1 MLKSSVF
8 AVTLMASSAA
18 LAAHSSDAVPKFAGI
33 YQVSSQFICGT
44 AISSTAMGT
53 YNFHQH
59 KGEFDLSEMVYGV
72 GTYGREIL
80 PGIPYAAT
88 ANTFS
93 TGTGTGTVVWDM
105 TYNADSKGVVNTATL
120 IEEESPTGVPCVRT
134 VQLFR

>member
-8 AVTLMASSAA
+8 AMTLLASSAA
-18 LAAHSSDAVPKFAGI
+18 VATHSNDAVPKFTGV

-53 YNFHQH
+53 YTFHH
-59 KGEFDLSEMVYGV
+59 KGEFDLSEMSYAV
-72 GTYGREIL
+72 GTYGRDTL
-80 PGIPYAAT
+80 PGIPYAVT

-93 TGTGTGTVVWDM
+93 TGSGAGTVVWNM
-105 TYNADSKGVVNTATL
+105 TYNADNKGVVSTATL
-120 IEEESPTGVPCVRT
+120 IENEAPTGVSCVRT